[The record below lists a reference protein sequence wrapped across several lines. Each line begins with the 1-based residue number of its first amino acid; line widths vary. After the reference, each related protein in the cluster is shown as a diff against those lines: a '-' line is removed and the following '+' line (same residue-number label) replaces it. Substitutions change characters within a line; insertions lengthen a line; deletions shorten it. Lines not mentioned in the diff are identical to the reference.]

1 MAIHFPDDEKQTFIQ
16 EEEVQ
21 QPELYPVDA
30 TKAET
35 IQELG
40 IIFNA
45 LGVGMTKEFAELHK
59 LEHLVVWPEE
69 K

>member
-1 MAIHFPDDEKQTFIQ
+1 MAINFPDDEKQTFIQ

-21 QPELYPVDA
+21 QPTLYPVDA